1 MSELFKCTRCGI
13 IKPQHDY
20 YHSDG
25 YRRRQ
30 CIECKKEDSRSRRN
44 VKKEGVK
51 WQAKQSPWISVEE
64 RFPENKETVL
74 VSSQIYGKIV
84 LAWDELGMVWLYPE
98 SEDVYCDWDNVD
110 CWMPIPETP

>member
-1 MSELFKCTRCGI
+1 MTELEKAAGDYATSNSIDQHTSIELYRSEQNEAYEYAKSVFAAGA
-13 IKPQHDY
+13 
-20 YHSDG
+20 
-25 YRRRQ
+25 
-30 CIECKKEDSRSRRN
+30 E
-44 VKKEGVK
+44 
-51 WQAKQSPWISVEE
+51 WQAKQSPWVSVEE

-74 VSSQIYGKIV
+74 VSSQIYGNVV